1 MVATLRQ
8 EKAASIGAGTT
19 TFAATFDSACLG
31 SGASVI
37 VWVAASDG
45 NAGTVTQP
53 SDTPNLPIAL
63 KSNDVSLCLAWGIA
77 DGGET
82 TISGTVSSNTA
93 GGRVWILEI
102 TDPDGE
108 NAWARRATT
117 TIFTASAGATSA
129 DAVITA
135 TPAATEAGFGIA
147 AATWD
152 AVAAAG
158 TAAWSN
164 SWVKDFDGSA
174 GTPVGLWTAT
184 KAPIAEGATESTTL
198 TRTGGTAEQYQALL
212 VVFGREARTPGVM
225 AGSSARPTG
234 ALTAALVDPA
244 AAAGTSSR
252 ATGAL
257 VAALV
262 DSAALAGT
270 APRATGAL
278 TATMANTGALAGA
291 SPYPVGAV
299 AAAVGQTGALAGSA
313 PRARGR
319 LTNLVVTYPL
329 VGGTTGAAL
338 GAGPYAGATPSVST
352 AGPTGG
358 SDPTLPDTGPYA
370 GGAAV
375 LTP

>member
-8 EKAASIGAGTT
+8 EKAADVGAAGL

-31 SGASVI
+31 SGESVI
-37 VWVAASDG
+37 VWVTASDG

-108 NAWARRATT
+108 NAWARRATI
-117 TIFTASAGATSA
+117 TIFTASGGATNA
-129 DAVITA
+129 DATITA

-147 AATWD
+147 AAAWD
-152 AVAAAG
+152 AVATAG
-158 TAAWSN
+158 TASWSN

-184 KAPIAEGATESTTL
+184 KAAIAEGATESTTL
-198 TRTGGTAEQYQALL
+198 TRSGGTAEQYQALL
-212 VVFGREARTPGVM
+212 VVFGREARTPGV
-225 AGSSARPTG
+225 
-234 ALTAALVDPA
+234 
-244 AAAGTSSR
+244 
-252 ATGAL
+252 
-257 VAALV
+257 
-262 DSAALAGT
+262 LAGT

-278 TATMANTGALAGA
+278 AAALIDPAAAAGA
-291 SPYPVGAV
+291 SPRATAALAAALVDPATAAGSAPQATAALAAAVRNTAVFAGASPRPVGAV
-299 AAAVGQTGALAGSA
+299 AAAVAQSGVLAGSA
-313 PRARGR
+313 PHARAR

-329 VGGTTGAAL
+329 VGGLTGAAL
-338 GAGPYAGATPSVST
+338 GAGPHAGVTPSVST

-358 SDPTLPDTGPYA
+358 PDPTLPDAGPHA
-370 GGAAV
+370 GEAAV